1 VVEWSSGRVVEWWG
15 DGVVEWSSGGVVVDE
30 KRRSAVVAVCEIDC
44 RSQRHFS
51 FFRLSGTRRK
61 SLHSNAPRLQH
72 SMGCH

>member
-1 VVEWSSGRVVEWWG
+1 MVEWSSGRVVEWWG
-15 DGVVEWSSGGVVVDE
+15 DGVVEDE